1 MLITVS
7 KGITLNGSLKPI
19 EGEAPML
26 QSLEIFQSA
35 QSLARHSARQQAV
48 VAKNI
53 AHADTPDFKAMTLP
67 DQKAQTQSLQLAT
80 PTRAPR
86 QAHIVTTSSQGTLTP
101 RVDRTAELSPN
112 GNSVSI
118 ETEILKSIEAERSH
132 KRAMTV
138 YQSALTILRTSIGR
152 GR

>member
-1 MLITVS
+1 MFKS
-7 KGITLNGSLKPI
+7 I
-19 EGEAPML
+19 EV
-26 QSLEIFQSA
+26 FQSA

-53 AHADTPDFKAMTLP
+53 AHADTPNFRAMTLP
-67 DQKAQTQSLQLAT
+67 DHAKQDQSLQMTSLSRVPRARHIMT
-80 PTRAPR
+80 PAASGNIQP
-86 QAHIVTTSSQGTLTP
+86 H
-101 RVDRTAELSPN
+101 VDKAAQLSPN

-118 ETEILKSIEAERSH
+118 ETEILKSIEAERTH

-138 YQSALTILRTSIGR
+138 YQSALTILKSSIGR